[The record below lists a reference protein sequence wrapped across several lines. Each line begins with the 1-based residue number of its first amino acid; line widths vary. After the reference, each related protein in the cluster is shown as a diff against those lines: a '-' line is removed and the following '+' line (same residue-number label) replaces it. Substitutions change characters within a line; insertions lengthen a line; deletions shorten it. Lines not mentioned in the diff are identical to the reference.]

1 MVESQYLLLE
11 RVIAANFIS
20 LGVLS
25 NEMVIRVDSR
35 NFLITEFSKSQDSIS
50 YRASPY
56 LLKITRCGEK
66 SKSEFESITRYDAED
81 SVVSYPLIEYE
92 LMEQQGGNGWS
103 SLVKGYM
110 SPNDM
115 ASIRKFRNGKFRQ
128 LNEMWHLL
136 TLRLSPEY

>member
-25 NEMVIRVDSR
+25 NKMVIRVDSR
-35 NFLITEFSKSQDSIS
+35 NFLITEFSKCQDSIS
-50 YRASPY
+50 YRAPPY

-66 SKSEFESITRYDAED
+66 SKSEFESITRYNAED
-81 SVVSYPLIEYE
+81 VMVSYPLIEYE
-92 LMEQQGGNGWS
+92 LMEQNAENGWS

-110 SPNDM
+110 SPKDM
-115 ASIRKFRNGKFRQ
+115 ASIRIFRNGRFRQ
-128 LNEMWHLL
+128 LNEMWHLVGM
-136 TLRLSPEY
+136 RLSPEY